1 MEKSLLGKVMARPDL
16 VRQVFDFARTAGVR
30 AAYQRVQSRLDSLA
44 PLGYSCVRAN
54 VLPDAARYNRDNVV
68 ATLAFRDGSIANVLY
83 LANSDRSVPKE
94 QFEVF
99 CAGKAGRIDDFCK
112 LDPADEGKTRRTRAR
127 RDKRHAREIEL
138 ILEAIRRG
146 SCSPI
151 PFEELVEV
159 FEVTIAI
166 EEAIGTGKSVSLPF
180 AHAPAV

>member
-99 CAGKAGRIDDFCK
+99 CA
-112 LDPADEGKTRRTRAR
+112 AR
-127 RDKRHAREIEL
+127 RD
-138 ILEAIRRG
+138 G
-146 SCSPI
+146 
-151 PFEELVEV
+151 
-159 FEVTIAI
+159 
-166 EEAIGTGKSVSLPF
+166 
-180 AHAPAV
+180 